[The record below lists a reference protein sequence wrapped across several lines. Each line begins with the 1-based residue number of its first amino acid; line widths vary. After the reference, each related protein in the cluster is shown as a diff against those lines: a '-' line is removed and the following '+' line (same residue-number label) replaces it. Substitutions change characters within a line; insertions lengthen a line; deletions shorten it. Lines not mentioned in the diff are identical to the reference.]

1 MIKALM
7 LIVDPAGTWEKIEAA
22 PRSVA
27 RVFFLFFLPLMLL
40 SSLAEG
46 WALNH
51 FGTEHSQLADL
62 PARKVKV
69 SPELVVRY
77 EVAQLT
83 FGLVLVFGG
92 ALLFRKIGESFHRCH
107 TYAETFITV
116 AYSLSPLFLLRIL
129 DGLPV
134 MNPWVCWAIGVAL
147 CVAALYRGL
156 PRIMKPDPS
165 NALGLYL
172 LCSLLL
178 IAISG
183 LAQFVSIQV
192 LQEKILTQPWPM

>member
-1 MIKALM
+1 M

-22 PRSVA
+22 PRTVA

-40 SSLAEG
+40 SSLGEG
-46 WALNH
+46 WALMH
-51 FGTEHSQLADL
+51 FGLERSSFVDL
-62 PARKVKV
+62 PARKMKV
-69 SPELVVRY
+69 SLDLVLRY
-77 EVAQLT
+77 ELAQLV
-83 FGLVLVFGG
+83 FGLVMVFGG
-92 ALLFRKIGESFHRCH
+92 ALLFRKFGESFHRRH
-107 TYAETFITV
+107 LYSETFVTI

-134 MNPWVCWAIGVAL
+134 MNTWVCWGIGVAL
-147 CVAALYRGL
+147 AVAALYRGL

-183 LAQFVSIQV
+183 VAHFLASQV
-192 LQEKILTQPWPM
+192 LQEKILTQSWPF